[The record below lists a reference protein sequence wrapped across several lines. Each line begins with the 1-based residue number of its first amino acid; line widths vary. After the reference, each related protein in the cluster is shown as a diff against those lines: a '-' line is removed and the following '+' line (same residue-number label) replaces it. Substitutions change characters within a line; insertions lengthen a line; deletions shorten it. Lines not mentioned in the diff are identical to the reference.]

1 MKWLQTHMRQLIQ
14 RSRWFAFLAAGLI
27 VGTLAGVFLQYTPV
41 MAADATWNGRSL
53 VYQDNTY
60 INITDENQLKNMG
73 LDEKGYAYG
82 MLDKSGGKEKM
93 KVIYFPP
100 GTDIT
105 TATSAE
111 FIVYDFKKPR
121 TYTRESSTSISTEA
135 AGENPDVGSSDCGI
149 ASVGFYICPIS
160 TFLAKN
166 MDWLYGK
173 LNDSLETQPLNV
185 TDNKSGLYLAWN
197 IMLGFANAAF
207 IIAFLVIIYSQ
218 VTSAGISNYGI
229 KKMLPRLAIAA
240 VLVNISYYI
249 CAFAIDLSNISGHA
263 LQDVFMQIRTTV
275 LTTGHSSGG
284 SIEVFTWENLTALIL
299 SGGAAAVGIRAF
311 LVGEGGVLTS
321 AIILLLP
328 VLLGALLAVLMVVLV
343 LAARHAL
350 IVILTIISPLAFVC
364 YLLPGTEKWF
374 EKWRKMFMT
383 MLIFFPAFSL
393 LFGGSQLAAAA
404 ILQNASTII
413 EVILG
418 LAVQI
423 IALPLTPFLF
433 KLSGGILNRIAGI
446 VNNPN
451 KGLIDRTRNWSKD
464 KSTEVANKR
473 SLGNDNLKGRQF
485 IRRAGRHMSHRQRRA
500 KERQERLQQQA
511 DNVYGGSN
519 LHKREDL
526 HAKQAKRQAEV
537 LAAQDENRY
546 AEAVQGHAPS
556 DIRQSLPDRALQ
568 RVSTRWANR
577 QQQFMDEAEETTRN
591 LALEGIRKSNA
602 QRAQNK
608 KLAEDV
614 LNIPEYQ
621 EIAGGNVYVDEHGN
635 NLGMDA
641 ALATAVAASRGET
654 AKSIEEAHQVINHF
668 KFNAQEKQELA
679 KGGIVRRGNRVFD
692 RNSPYVREAATED
705 QMKNGTVD
713 EVVELISVMPPEFN
727 GSLAAGLASSNVKGK
742 APFLGGKL
750 IDDIVKGD
758 IPNEDALLKYVAE
771 WVEGGKFKSE
781 DVSITD
787 AQGVKLLQKALNS
800 RHGSIVTAEKRA
812 AFRKKIDEAL
822 TERELFVVKTYFTR
836 WLSIFLFF
844 CHICIIT

>member
-1 MKWLQTHMRQLIQ
+1 MKWLQTHMRQLMK

-27 VGTLAGVFLQYTPV
+27 VSTLAGVFLQSTPA

-100 GTDIT
+100 GTDMT

-311 LVGEGGVLTS
+311 LGVLSS

-546 AEAVQGHAPS
+546 AEAVQGYAPS

-602 QRAQNK
+602 QRAQNR

-614 LNIPEYQ
+614 LTNSEYQ
-621 EIAGGNVYVDEHGN
+621 RMAGGNVYVDEHGN

-668 KFNAQEKQELA
+668 KFSAQEKQELA
-679 KGGIVRRGNRVFD
+679 KGGVVYRGNRVFD

-705 QMKNGTVD
+705 QMRNGTVD
-713 EVVELISVMPPEFN
+713 EVAELISVMPPEFN

-822 TERELFVVKTYFTR
+822 TERELKRNVTEAARGQYQILKTM
-836 WLSIFLFF
+836 L
-844 CHICIIT
+844 

>member
-1 MKWLQTHMRQLIQ
+1 MRQLMK

-27 VGTLAGVFLQYTPV
+27 VSTLAGVFLQSTPV

-53 VYQDNTY
+53 VYQENTY

-111 FIVYDFKKPR
+111 FIVYNFKKPR
-121 TYTRESSTSISTEA
+121 TYTRESSTTISTEA

-263 LQDVFMQIRTTV
+263 LQDIFMQIRTTV

-311 LVGEGGVLTS
+311 LVGEGGVLSS

-374 EKWRKMFMT
+374 EKWRKMFLT

-537 LAAQDENRY
+537 LTAQDENRY
-546 AEAVQGHAPS
+546 AEAVQGYAPS

-608 KLAEDV
+608 KLADDV
-614 LNIPEYQ
+614 LANSEYQ
-621 EIAGGNVYVDEHGN
+621 RMAGGNVYVDEHGN

-668 KFNAQEKQELA
+668 KFSAQEKQELA
-679 KGGIVRRGNRVFD
+679 KGGVVYRGNRVFD

-705 QMKNGTVD
+705 QMRNGTVD
-713 EVVELISVMPPEFN
+713 EVAELISVMPPEFN

-750 IDDIVKGD
+750 VDDIIKGS

-822 TERELFVVKTYFTR
+822 TERELKRNVTEAAKEQYGILKTM
-836 WLSIFLFF
+836 L
-844 CHICIIT
+844 

>member
-1 MKWLQTHMRQLIQ
+1 MRQLIQ

-27 VGTLAGVFLQYTPV
+27 VGTLAGVFLQSTPV

-100 GTDIT
+100 GTDMT

-464 KSTEVANKR
+464 KSTEIANKR
-473 SLGNDNLKGRQF
+473 SLGNDSLKGRQL
-485 IRRAGRHMSHRQRRA
+485 IRRAGRRMSHRQRRA

-511 DNVYGGSN
+511 DNTYGRSN

-526 HAKQAKRQAEV
+526 HAKQAKKHAEV

-546 AEAVQGHAPS
+546 AEAVQGHVPS

-602 QRAQNK
+602 QRAQNR

-614 LNIPEYQ
+614 LTNSEYQ
-621 EIAGGNVYVDEHGN
+621 RMAGGNVYVDEHGN

-654 AKSIEEAHQVINHF
+654 SKSIEEAHQVINHF
-668 KFNAQEKQELA
+668 KFSAQEKQELA
-679 KGGIVRRGNRVFD
+679 KGGVVYRGNRVFD

-705 QMKNGTVD
+705 QMRNGTVD
-713 EVVELISVMPPEFN
+713 EVAELISVMPPEFN

-750 IDDIVKGD
+750 IDDIVKGS
-758 IPNEDALLKYVAE
+758 ITNEDALLKYVAE

-812 AFRKKIDEAL
+812 AFRKKINEAL
-822 TERELFVVKTYFTR
+822 TERDLKRNVTEAAKEQYQVLKTM
-836 WLSIFLFF
+836 L
-844 CHICIIT
+844 

>member
-27 VGTLAGVFLQYTPV
+27 VGTLAGVFLQSTPV

-100 GTDIT
+100 GTDMTI
-105 TATSAE
+105 ATSAE

-121 TYTRESSTSISTEA
+121 TYTRESSTTISTEA

-149 ASVGFYICPIS
+149 ASVGYFICPIS
-160 TFLAKN
+160 TFLASN

-473 SLGNDNLKGRQF
+473 SLGNDKLKGRQL

-546 AEAVQGHAPS
+546 AEAVQGHVPS

-602 QRAQNK
+602 QRAQNR

-614 LNIPEYQ
+614 LTNSEYQ
-621 EIAGGNVYVDEHGN
+621 RMAGGNVYVDEHGN

-668 KFNAQEKQELA
+668 KFSAQEKQELA
-679 KGGIVRRGNRVFD
+679 KGGVVYRGNRVFD

-705 QMKNGTVD
+705 QMRNGTVD
-713 EVVELISVMPPEFN
+713 EVAELISVMPPEFN

-750 IDDIVKGD
+750 IDDIVKGS
-758 IPNEDALLKYVAE
+758 ITNEDALLKYVAE

-800 RHGSIVTAEKRA
+800 RHGSIVTAGKRA

-822 TERELFVVKTYFTR
+822 TERELKRNVTEAAKEQYGILKTM
-836 WLSIFLFF
+836 L
-844 CHICIIT
+844 

>member
-27 VGTLAGVFLQYTPV
+27 VGTLAGVFLQSTPV

-100 GTDIT
+100 GTDMT

-111 FIVYDFKKPR
+111 FIIYDFKKPR

-149 ASVGFYICPIS
+149 ASVGYFICPIS

-299 SGGAAAVGIRAF
+299 SGGAAAVGVRAF

-393 LFGGSQLAAAA
+393 LFGGS
-404 ILQNASTII
+404 
-413 EVILG
+413 
-418 LAVQI
+418 
-423 IALPLTPFLF
+423 
-433 KLSGGILNRIAGI
+433 
-446 VNNPN
+446 
-451 KGLIDRTRNWSKD
+451 
-464 KSTEVANKR
+464 
-473 SLGNDNLKGRQF
+473 
-485 IRRAGRHMSHRQRRA
+485 
-500 KERQERLQQQA
+500 
-511 DNVYGGSN
+511 
-519 LHKREDL
+519 
-526 HAKQAKRQAEV
+526 
-537 LAAQDENRY
+537 
-546 AEAVQGHAPS
+546 
-556 DIRQSLPDRALQ
+556 
-568 RVSTRWANR
+568 
-577 QQQFMDEAEETTRN
+577 
-591 LALEGIRKSNA
+591 
-602 QRAQNK
+602 
-608 KLAEDV
+608 
-614 LNIPEYQ
+614 
-621 EIAGGNVYVDEHGN
+621 
-635 NLGMDA
+635 
-641 ALATAVAASRGET
+641 
-654 AKSIEEAHQVINHF
+654 
-668 KFNAQEKQELA
+668 
-679 KGGIVRRGNRVFD
+679 
-692 RNSPYVREAATED
+692 
-705 QMKNGTVD
+705 
-713 EVVELISVMPPEFN
+713 
-727 GSLAAGLASSNVKGK
+727 
-742 APFLGGKL
+742 
-750 IDDIVKGD
+750 
-758 IPNEDALLKYVAE
+758 
-771 WVEGGKFKSE
+771 
-781 DVSITD
+781 
-787 AQGVKLLQKALNS
+787 
-800 RHGSIVTAEKRA
+800 
-812 AFRKKIDEAL
+812 
-822 TERELFVVKTYFTR
+822 
-836 WLSIFLFF
+836 
-844 CHICIIT
+844 

>member
-1 MKWLQTHMRQLIQ
+1 MKWLQTYMRQLMK
-14 RSRWFAFLAAGLI
+14 RSRWFAFLTAGLI
-27 VGTLAGVFLQYTPV
+27 VGVFAGTFLQSTPV

-100 GTDIT
+100 GTDMT

-121 TYTRESSTSISTEA
+121 TYTRESSTTISTEA

-311 LVGEGGVLTS
+311 LVGEGGVLSS

-546 AEAVQGHAPS
+546 AEAVQGYAPS

-602 QRAQNK
+602 QRAQNR

-614 LNIPEYQ
+614 LTNSEYQ
-621 EIAGGNVYVDEHGN
+621 RMAGGNVYVDEHGN

-668 KFNAQEKQELA
+668 KFSAQEKQELA
-679 KGGIVRRGNRVFD
+679 KGGVVYRGNRVFD

-705 QMKNGTVD
+705 QMRNGTVD
-713 EVVELISVMPPEFN
+713 EVAELISVMPPEFN

-822 TERELFVVKTYFTR
+822 TERELKRNVTEAARGQYQILKTM
-836 WLSIFLFF
+836 L
-844 CHICIIT
+844 

>member
-1 MKWLQTHMRQLIQ
+1 MKWLQTHMRQLIH

-27 VGTLAGVFLQYTPV
+27 VGVFVGTFLQSTPV

-100 GTDIT
+100 GTDMT

-374 EKWRKMFMT
+374 EKWRKMFLT

-473 SLGNDNLKGRQF
+473 SLGNDSLKGRQF

-546 AEAVQGHAPS
+546 AEAVQGYAPS

-577 QQQFMDEAEETTRN
+577 QQQFMDEAEEATRN

-608 KLAEDV
+608 KLADDV
-614 LNIPEYQ
+614 LNSSEYQ
-621 EIAGGNVYVDEHGN
+621 RMAAGNVYVDEHGN

-679 KGGIVRRGNRVFD
+679 KGGIVRRDNRVFD

-822 TERELFVVKTYFTR
+822 TERELKRNVTEAAKEQYQVLKTM
-836 WLSIFLFF
+836 L
-844 CHICIIT
+844 

>member
-1 MKWLQTHMRQLIQ
+1 MRQLIQ

-27 VGTLAGVFLQYTPV
+27 VGTLAGVFLQSTPV

-82 MLDKSGGKEKM
+82 MLNKSGGKEKM

-100 GTDIT
+100 GTDMT

-121 TYTRESSTSISTEA
+121 TYTRESSTTISTEA

-451 KGLIDRTRNWSKD
+451 KGLIDRTRNWAKD
-464 KSTEVANKR
+464 KSTEIANKR
-473 SLGNDNLKGRQF
+473 SLGNDNLKGRQL
-485 IRRAGRHMSHRQRRA
+485 IRRAGRRMSHRQRRA

-511 DNVYGGSN
+511 DNVYGQSN

-546 AEAVQGHAPS
+546 AEAVQGYAPS

-577 QQQFMDEAEETTRN
+577 QQQFMDEAEEATRN

-614 LNIPEYQ
+614 LNSSEYQ
-621 EIAGGNVYVDEHGN
+621 RMAAGNVYVDEHGN

-654 AKSIEEAHQVINHF
+654 AKSIEEAHQVINHY

-679 KGGIVRRGNRVFD
+679 KGGTVYRGNRAFN
-692 RNSPYVREAATED
+692 RNTPYVLEAALED

-713 EVVELISVMPPEFN
+713 EVVDLISHMPPEFN
-727 GSLAAGLASSNVKGK
+727 GSVAAGLASSSVKGK

-750 IDDIVKGD
+750 IDDIVKGS
-758 IPNEDALLKYVAE
+758 IPDEDALLKYVAE

-787 AQGVKLLQKALNS
+787 AQGVKLLQKAFNS

-812 AFRKKIDEAL
+812 AFKKKINEAL
-822 TERELFVVKTYFTR
+822 TERELKRNVTEAAKEQYGILKTM
-836 WLSIFLFF
+836 L
-844 CHICIIT
+844 

>member
-27 VGTLAGVFLQYTPV
+27 VGVFAGTFLQSTPV

-121 TYTRESSTSISTEA
+121 TYTRESSTTISTEA

-464 KSTEVANKR
+464 KSTEIANKR
-473 SLGNDNLKGRQF
+473 SLGNDNLKGRQL
-485 IRRAGRHMSHRQRRA
+485 IRRAGRRMSHRQRRA

-511 DNVYGGSN
+511 DNVYGKSN

-526 HAKQAKRQAEV
+526 RAKQAKRQAEV

-546 AEAVQGHAPS
+546 AEAVQGYAPS

-577 QQQFMDEAEETTRN
+577 QQQFMDEAEEATRN

-608 KLAEDV
+608 KLADDV
-614 LNIPEYQ
+614 LNSSEYQ
-621 EIAGGNVYVDEHGN
+621 RMAAGNVYVDEHGN

-668 KFNAQEKQELA
+668 KFSAQEKQELA
-679 KGGIVRRGNRVFD
+679 KGGIVYRGNRVFD

-713 EVVELISVMPPEFN
+713 EVVDLISHMPPEFN
-727 GSLAAGLASSNVKGK
+727 GSLAAGLASSSVKGK

-822 TERELFVVKTYFTR
+822 TERELKRNVTEAAKEQYQILKTM
-836 WLSIFLFF
+836 L
-844 CHICIIT
+844 

>member
-27 VGTLAGVFLQYTPV
+27 VGTLAGVFLQSTPV

-149 ASVGFYICPIS
+149 ASVGYFICPIS

-464 KSTEVANKR
+464 KSTEIANKR
-473 SLGNDNLKGRQF
+473 SLGNDNLKGRQL
-485 IRRAGRHMSHRQRRA
+485 IRRAGRRMSHRQRRA

-511 DNVYGGSN
+511 DNIYGQSN

-556 DIRQSLPDRALQ
+556 DIKQSLPDRALQ

-577 QQQFMDEAEETTRN
+577 QQRFMDEAEETTRN

-608 KLAEDV
+608 KLADDV
-614 LNIPEYQ
+614 LNSSEYQ
-621 EIAGGNVYVDEHGN
+621 RMAAGNVYVDEHGN

-654 AKSIEEAHQVINHF
+654 AKSIEEAHQVINHY

-679 KGGIVRRGNRVFD
+679 KGGTVYRGNRVFN
-692 RNSPYVREAATED
+692 RNTPYVLEAALED

-713 EVVELISVMPPEFN
+713 EVVDLISHMPPEFN
-727 GSLAAGLASSNVKGK
+727 GSVAAGLASSSVKGK

-750 IDDIVKGD
+750 IDDIVKGS
-758 IPNEDALLKYVAE
+758 IPDEDALLKYVAE

-787 AQGVKLLQKALNS
+787 AQGVKLLQKAFNS
-800 RHGSIVTAEKRA
+800 RHGNIVTAEKRA
-812 AFRKKIDEAL
+812 AFRKKINEAL
-822 TERELFVVKTYFTR
+822 TERELKRNVTEAAKEQYGILKTM
-836 WLSIFLFF
+836 L
-844 CHICIIT
+844 

>member
-27 VGTLAGVFLQYTPV
+27 VGTLAGVFLQSTPV

-275 LTTGHSSGG
+275 LTTGHSSSG

-374 EKWRKMFMT
+374 EKWRKMFLT

-464 KSTEVANKR
+464 KSTEIANKR
-473 SLGNDNLKGRQF
+473 SLGNDNLKGRQL
-485 IRRAGRHMSHRQRRA
+485 IRRAGRRMSHRQRRA

-511 DNVYGGSN
+511 DNVYGQSN

-546 AEAVQGHAPS
+546 TEAVQGYAPS
-556 DIRQSLPDRALQ
+556 DIKQSLPDRALQ

-577 QQQFMDEAEETTRN
+577 QQQFMDEAEETTRT

-608 KLAEDV
+608 KLADNV
-614 LNIPEYQ
+614 LNNDEYQ
-621 EIAGGNVYVDEHGN
+621 RIAGGNVYVDEHGN

-654 AKSIEEAHQVINHF
+654 AKSIEEAHQVINHY

-713 EVVELISVMPPEFN
+713 EVVDLISHMPPEFN
-727 GSLAAGLASSNVKGK
+727 GSVAAGLASSSVKGK

-750 IDDIVKGD
+750 IDDIVKGS
-758 IPNEDALLKYVAE
+758 IPDEDALLKYVAE

-787 AQGVKLLQKALNS
+787 AQGVKLLQKAFNS
-800 RHGSIVTAEKRA
+800 RHGSIVTAEKRD

-822 TERELFVVKTYFTR
+822 TERELKRNVTEAAKEQYQVLKTM
-836 WLSIFLFF
+836 L
-844 CHICIIT
+844 

>member
-27 VGTLAGVFLQYTPV
+27 VGTLAGIFLQSTPV

-60 INITDENQLKNMG
+60 INITDENQLKSMG

-149 ASVGFYICPIS
+149 ASVGYFICPIS

-464 KSTEVANKR
+464 KSTEIANKR
-473 SLGNDNLKGRQF
+473 SLGNDNLKGRQL
-485 IRRAGRHMSHRQRRA
+485 IRRAGRRMSHRQRRA

-511 DNVYGGSN
+511 DNVYGQSN

-546 AEAVQGHAPS
+546 AEAVQGYAPS

-577 QQQFMDEAEETTRN
+577 QQQFMDEAEEATRN

-608 KLAEDV
+608 KLAEDI
-614 LNIPEYQ
+614 LDNDTYQ
-621 EIAGGNVYVDEHGN
+621 RMAGGNVYVDEHGN

-668 KFNAQEKQELA
+668 KFSAQEKQELA

-727 GSLAAGLASSNVKGK
+727 GSLAAGLASSGVKGK

-750 IDDIVKGD
+750 VDDIIKGS

-812 AFRKKIDEAL
+812 AFREKIDEAL
-822 TERELFVVKTYFTR
+822 TERDLKRNVTEAAKEQYGILKTM
-836 WLSIFLFF
+836 L
-844 CHICIIT
+844 

>member
-14 RSRWFAFLAAGLI
+14 RSRWFAFLTAGLI
-27 VGTLAGVFLQYTPV
+27 VGTLAGVFLQSTPV

-464 KSTEVANKR
+464 KSTEIANKR
-473 SLGNDNLKGRQF
+473 SLGNDNLKGRQL
-485 IRRAGRHMSHRQRRA
+485 IRRAGRRMSHRQRRA

-511 DNVYGGSN
+511 DNIYGQSN

-546 AEAVQGHAPS
+546 SEAVQGYAPS
-556 DIRQSLPDRALQ
+556 DIKQSLPDRALQ

-577 QQQFMDEAEETTRN
+577 QQQFMDEAEETTRT

-608 KLAEDV
+608 KLADNV
-614 LNIPEYQ
+614 LNNDEYQ
-621 EIAGGNVYVDEHGN
+621 RIAGGNVYVDEHGN

-654 AKSIEEAHQVINHF
+654 AKSIEEAHQVINHY

-679 KGGIVRRGNRVFD
+679 KGGTVYRGNRVFN
-692 RNSPYVREAATED
+692 RNTPYVLEAALED

-713 EVVELISVMPPEFN
+713 EVVDLISHMPPEFN
-727 GSLAAGLASSNVKGK
+727 GSVAAGLASSSVKGK

-750 IDDIVKGD
+750 IDDIVKGS
-758 IPNEDALLKYVAE
+758 IPDEDALLKYVAE

-787 AQGVKLLQKALNS
+787 AQGVKLLQKAFNS

-812 AFRKKIDEAL
+812 AFRKKINEAL
-822 TERELFVVKTYFTR
+822 TERELKRNVTEAAKEQYGILKTM
-836 WLSIFLFF
+836 L
-844 CHICIIT
+844 

>member
-1 MKWLQTHMRQLIQ
+1 MRRLMK
-14 RSRWFAFLAAGLI
+14 RSRWFAFLTAGLI
-27 VGTLAGVFLQYTPV
+27 VSVFASTFLQSTPV

-100 GTDIT
+100 GTDMT

-149 ASVGFYICPIS
+149 ESLGWAICPVS
-160 TFLAKN
+160 TFLAGN

-311 LVGEGGVLTS
+311 LVGEGGVLSS

-485 IRRAGRHMSHRQRRA
+485 IRRAGRHMSHRQRRT

-511 DNVYGGSN
+511 DNTYGRSN

-526 HAKQAKRQAEV
+526 HAKQAKKHAEV

-546 AEAVQGHAPS
+546 AEAVQGHVPS

-602 QRAQNK
+602 QRAQNR

-614 LNIPEYQ
+614 LTNSEYQ
-621 EIAGGNVYVDEHGN
+621 RMAAGNVYVDEHGN

-654 AKSIEEAHQVINHF
+654 SKSIEEAHQVINHF
-668 KFNAQEKQELA
+668 KFSAQEKQELA

-705 QMKNGTVD
+705 QMRNGTVD
-713 EVVELISVMPPEFN
+713 EVAELISVMPPEFN

-750 IDDIVKGD
+750 IDDIVKGS
-758 IPNEDALLKYVAE
+758 ITNEDALLKYVAE

-812 AFRKKIDEAL
+812 AFRKKINEAL
-822 TERELFVVKTYFTR
+822 TERELKRNVTEAAKEQYQVLKTM
-836 WLSIFLFF
+836 L
-844 CHICIIT
+844 

>member
-1 MKWLQTHMRQLIQ
+1 MRQLMK
-14 RSRWFAFLAAGLI
+14 RSRWFAFLTAGLI
-27 VGTLAGVFLQYTPV
+27 VGTLAGVFLQSTPV

-60 INITDENQLKNMG
+60 INITDENQLKSMG

-121 TYTRESSTSISTEA
+121 TYTRESSTTISTEA

-464 KSTEVANKR
+464 KSTEIANKR

-485 IRRAGRHMSHRQRRA
+485 IRRAGRHMSHRQRRT

-511 DNVYGGSN
+511 DNIYGRSN

-546 AEAVQGHAPS
+546 AEAVQGYAPS
-556 DIRQSLPDRALQ
+556 DIKQSLPDRALQ

-577 QQQFMDEAEETTRN
+577 QQQFMDEAEEITRT

-608 KLAEDV
+608 KLADNV
-614 LNIPEYQ
+614 LNNDEYQ
-621 EIAGGNVYVDEHGN
+621 RIAGGNVYVDEHGN

-654 AKSIEEAHQVINHF
+654 AKSIEEAHQVINHY

-679 KGGIVRRGNRVFD
+679 KGGTVYRGNRVFN
-692 RNSPYVREAATED
+692 RNTPYVLEAALED

-713 EVVELISVMPPEFN
+713 EVAELISVMPPEFN

-822 TERELFVVKTYFTR
+822 TERELKRNVTEAARGQYQILKTM
-836 WLSIFLFF
+836 L
-844 CHICIIT
+844 

>member
-1 MKWLQTHMRQLIQ
+1 MRQLIQ

-27 VGTLAGVFLQYTPV
+27 VGTLAGVFLQSTPV

-311 LVGEGGVLTS
+311 LVGEGGVLSS

-464 KSTEVANKR
+464 KSTEIANKR
-473 SLGNDNLKGRQF
+473 SLGNDNLKGRQL
-485 IRRAGRHMSHRQRRA
+485 IRRAGRRMSHRQRRA

-546 AEAVQGHAPS
+546 AEAVQGYAPS

-577 QQQFMDEAEETTRN
+577 QQQFMDEAEEATRN

-608 KLAEDV
+608 KLADDV
-614 LNIPEYQ
+614 LTNSEYQ
-621 EIAGGNVYVDEHGN
+621 RMAGGNVYVDEHGN

-679 KGGIVRRGNRVFD
+679 KGGVVYRGNRVFD

-713 EVVELISVMPPEFN
+713 EVAELISVMPPEFN

-750 IDDIVKGD
+750 IDDIVKGS
-758 IPNEDALLKYVAE
+758 ITNEDALLKYVAE

-812 AFRKKIDEAL
+812 AFRKKINEAL
-822 TERELFVVKTYFTR
+822 TERELKRNVTEAAKEQYGILKTM
-836 WLSIFLFF
+836 L
-844 CHICIIT
+844 

>member
-27 VGTLAGVFLQYTPV
+27 VGTLAGVFLQSTPV

-464 KSTEVANKR
+464 KSTEIANKR
-473 SLGNDNLKGRQF
+473 SLGNDNLKGRQL
-485 IRRAGRHMSHRQRRA
+485 IRRAGRRMSHRQRRA

-511 DNVYGGSN
+511 DNIYGRSN

-546 AEAVQGHAPS
+546 AEAVQGYAPS
-556 DIRQSLPDRALQ
+556 DIKQSLPDRALQ

-577 QQQFMDEAEETTRN
+577 QQQFMDEAEETTRT

-608 KLAEDV
+608 KLADNV
-614 LNIPEYQ
+614 LNNDEYQ
-621 EIAGGNVYVDEHGN
+621 RIAGGNVYVDEHGN

-654 AKSIEEAHQVINHF
+654 AKSIEEAHQVINHY

-679 KGGIVRRGNRVFD
+679 KGGTVYRGNRVFN
-692 RNSPYVREAATED
+692 RNTPYVLEAALED

-713 EVVELISVMPPEFN
+713 EVVDLISHMPPEFN
-727 GSLAAGLASSNVKGK
+727 GSVAAGLASSSVKGK

-750 IDDIVKGD
+750 IDDIVKGS
-758 IPNEDALLKYVAE
+758 IPDEDALLKYVAE

-787 AQGVKLLQKALNS
+787 AQGVKLLQKAFNS

-812 AFRKKIDEAL
+812 AFRKKINEAL
-822 TERELFVVKTYFTR
+822 TERELKRNVTEAAKEQYGILKTM
-836 WLSIFLFF
+836 L
-844 CHICIIT
+844 

>member
-14 RSRWFAFLAAGLI
+14 RSRWFTFLTAGLI
-27 VGTLAGVFLQYTPV
+27 VGVFAGTFLQSTPV

-60 INITDENQLKNMG
+60 INITDENQLKSMG
-73 LDEKGYAYG
+73 LDEKGFAYG

-93 KVIYFPP
+93 KVIYFPS
-100 GTDIT
+100 GTDMT

-149 ASVGFYICPIS
+149 ESLGWAICPVS

-311 LVGEGGVLTS
+311 LVGEGGVLSS

-485 IRRAGRHMSHRQRRA
+485 IRRAGRHMSHRQRRT

-511 DNVYGGSN
+511 DNVYGKSN

-526 HAKQAKRQAEV
+526 HAKQAKKQSEV

-546 AEAVQGHAPS
+546 AEAVQGHVPS
-556 DIRQSLPDRALQ
+556 DITQSLPDRALQ

-602 QRAQNK
+602 QRAQNR

-614 LNIPEYQ
+614 LTNSEYQ
-621 EIAGGNVYVDEHGN
+621 RMAGGNVYVDEHGN

-654 AKSIEEAHQVINHF
+654 SKSIEEAHQVINHF
-668 KFNAQEKQELA
+668 KFSAQEKQELA
-679 KGGIVRRGNRVFD
+679 KGGVVYRGNRVFD

-705 QMKNGTVD
+705 QMRNGTVD
-713 EVVELISVMPPEFN
+713 EVAELISVMPPEFN

-750 IDDIVKGD
+750 IDDIVKGS
-758 IPNEDALLKYVAE
+758 ITNEDALLKYVAE

-812 AFRKKIDEAL
+812 AFRKKINEAL
-822 TERELFVVKTYFTR
+822 TERELKRNVTEAAKEQYQVLKTM
-836 WLSIFLFF
+836 L
-844 CHICIIT
+844 

>member
-27 VGTLAGVFLQYTPV
+27 VGVFVGMFLQSTPV

-121 TYTRESSTSISTEA
+121 TYTRESSTTISTEA

-374 EKWRKMFMT
+374 EKWRKMFLT

-464 KSTEVANKR
+464 KSTEIANKR
-473 SLGNDNLKGRQF
+473 SLGNDNLKGRQL
-485 IRRAGRHMSHRQRRA
+485 IRRAGRRMSHRQRRA

-511 DNVYGGSN
+511 DNIYGQSN

-546 AEAVQGHAPS
+546 SEAVQGYAPS
-556 DIRQSLPDRALQ
+556 DIKQSLPDRALQ

-577 QQQFMDEAEETTRN
+577 QQQFMDEAEETTRT

-608 KLAEDV
+608 KLADNV
-614 LNIPEYQ
+614 LNNDEYQ
-621 EIAGGNVYVDEHGN
+621 RIAGGNVYVDEHGN

-654 AKSIEEAHQVINHF
+654 AKSIEEAHQVINHY

-679 KGGIVRRGNRVFD
+679 KGGTVYRGNRVFN
-692 RNSPYVREAATED
+692 RNTPYVLEAALED

-713 EVVELISVMPPEFN
+713 EVVDLISHMPPEFN
-727 GSLAAGLASSNVKGK
+727 GSVAAGLASSSVKGK

-750 IDDIVKGD
+750 IDDIVKGS
-758 IPNEDALLKYVAE
+758 IPDEDALLKYVAE

-787 AQGVKLLQKALNS
+787 AQGVKLLQKAFNS

-812 AFRKKIDEAL
+812 AFRKKINEAL
-822 TERELFVVKTYFTR
+822 TERELKRNVTEAAKEQYGILKTM
-836 WLSIFLFF
+836 L
-844 CHICIIT
+844 

>member
-1 MKWLQTHMRQLIQ
+1 MRRLMK
-14 RSRWFAFLAAGLI
+14 RSRWFAFLTAGLI
-27 VGTLAGVFLQYTPV
+27 VSVFASTFLQSTPV

-100 GTDIT
+100 GTDMT

-149 ASVGFYICPIS
+149 ESLGWAICPVS
-160 TFLAKN
+160 TFLAGN

-311 LVGEGGVLTS
+311 LVGEGGVLSS

-485 IRRAGRHMSHRQRRA
+485 IRRAGRHMSHRQRRT

-511 DNVYGGSN
+511 DNTYGRSN

-526 HAKQAKRQAEV
+526 HAKQAKKHAEV

-546 AEAVQGHAPS
+546 AEAVQGHVPS

-602 QRAQNK
+602 QRAQNR

-614 LNIPEYQ
+614 LTNSEYQ
-621 EIAGGNVYVDEHGN
+621 RMAGGNVYVDEHGN

-654 AKSIEEAHQVINHF
+654 SKSIEEAHQVINHF
-668 KFNAQEKQELA
+668 KFSAQEKQELA
-679 KGGIVRRGNRVFD
+679 KGGVVYRGNRVFD

-705 QMKNGTVD
+705 QMRNGTVD
-713 EVVELISVMPPEFN
+713 EVAELISVMPPEFN

-750 IDDIVKGD
+750 IDDIVKGS
-758 IPNEDALLKYVAE
+758 ITNEDALLKYVAE

-812 AFRKKIDEAL
+812 AFRKKINEAL
-822 TERELFVVKTYFTR
+822 TERELKRNVTEAAKEQYQVLKTM
-836 WLSIFLFF
+836 L
-844 CHICIIT
+844 

>member
-1 MKWLQTHMRQLIQ
+1 MRQLIQ

-27 VGTLAGVFLQYTPV
+27 VGTLAGVFLQSTPV

-121 TYTRESSTSISTEA
+121 TYTRESSTTISTEA

-393 LFGGSQLAAAA
+393 LFGGSQLASAA

-464 KSTEVANKR
+464 KSTEIANKR
-473 SLGNDNLKGRQF
+473 SLGNDNLKGRQL

-500 KERQERLQQQA
+500 KERRERLQQQA
-511 DNVYGGSN
+511 DNAYGQSN

-526 HAKQAKRQAEV
+526 HTKQAKRQAEV

-546 AEAVQGHAPS
+546 AEAVQGHVPS
-556 DIRQSLPDRALQ
+556 DITRSAPDRALRRLSAQ
-568 RVSTRWANR
+568 WSTRQDLR
-577 QQQFMDEAEETTRN
+577 QHLQYQQFMDEAEEATRN

-608 KLAEDV
+608 KLAEDI
-614 LNIPEYQ
+614 LDNDTYQ
-621 EIAGGNVYVDEHGN
+621 RMAGGNVYVDEHGN

-668 KFNAQEKQELA
+668 KFSAQEKQELA
-679 KGGIVRRGNRVFD
+679 KGGVVYRGNRVFD

-727 GSLAAGLASSNVKGK
+727 GSLAAGLASSGVKGK

-750 IDDIVKGD
+750 VDDIIKGS
-758 IPNEDALLKYVAE
+758 ITNEDDLLKYVAE

-822 TERELFVVKTYFTR
+822 TERELKRNVTEAAKEQYRILKTM
-836 WLSIFLFF
+836 L
-844 CHICIIT
+844 

>member
-1 MKWLQTHMRQLIQ
+1 
-14 RSRWFAFLAAGLI
+14 
-27 VGTLAGVFLQYTPV
+27 
-41 MAADATWNGRSL
+41 
-53 VYQDNTY
+53 
-60 INITDENQLKNMG
+60 
-73 LDEKGYAYG
+73 
-82 MLDKSGGKEKM
+82 
-93 KVIYFPP
+93 
-100 GTDIT
+100 
-105 TATSAE
+105 
-111 FIVYDFKKPR
+111 
-121 TYTRESSTSISTEA
+121 
-135 AGENPDVGSSDCGI
+135 
-149 ASVGFYICPIS
+149 
-160 TFLAKN
+160 
-166 MDWLYGK
+166 
-173 LNDSLETQPLNV
+173 
-185 TDNKSGLYLAWN
+185 
-197 IMLGFANAAF
+197 MLGFANAAF

-311 LVGEGGVLTS
+311 LVGEGGVLSS

-404 ILQNASTII
+404 ILQNTSTII

-473 SLGNDNLKGRQF
+473 SLGNDSLKGRQF
-485 IRRAGRHMSHRQRRA
+485 IRRAGRHMSHRQRRT

-546 AEAVQGHAPS
+546 AEAVQGHVPS
-556 DIRQSLPDRALQ
+556 DIKQSLPDRALQ

-577 QQQFMDEAEETTRN
+577 QQQFMDEAEEATRN

-608 KLAEDV
+608 KLAEDI
-614 LNIPEYQ
+614 LNNDTYQ
-621 EIAGGNVYVDEHGN
+621 RMAAGNVYVDEHGN

-668 KFNAQEKQELA
+668 KFSAQEKQELA
-679 KGGIVRRGNRVFD
+679 KGGVVYRGNRVFD

-713 EVVELISVMPPEFN
+713 EVVDLISHMPPEFN

-750 IDDIVKGD
+750 VDDIIKGS
-758 IPNEDALLKYVAE
+758 ITNEDDLLKYVAE

-800 RHGSIVTAEKRA
+800 RHGSIVTAGKRA

-822 TERELFVVKTYFTR
+822 TERELKRNVTEAAKEQYGILKTM
-836 WLSIFLFF
+836 L
-844 CHICIIT
+844 

>member
-1 MKWLQTHMRQLIQ
+1 MRQLIQ

-27 VGTLAGVFLQYTPV
+27 VGTLAGVFLQSTPV

-82 MLDKSGGKEKM
+82 MLDKSGSKEKM

-121 TYTRESSTSISTEA
+121 TYTRESSTTISTEA

-149 ASVGFYICPIS
+149 ASVGYFICPIS

-451 KGLIDRTRNWSKD
+451 KGLIDRTRNWAKD
-464 KSTEVANKR
+464 KSTEIANKR
-473 SLGNDNLKGRQF
+473 SLGNDNLKGRQL
-485 IRRAGRHMSHRQRRA
+485 IRRAGRRMSHRQRRA

-511 DNVYGGSN
+511 DNVYGQSN

-546 AEAVQGHAPS
+546 AEAVQGYAPS
-556 DIRQSLPDRALQ
+556 DIKQSLPDRALQ

-577 QQQFMDEAEETTRN
+577 QQQFMDEAEEATRN

-614 LNIPEYQ
+614 LNSSEYQ
-621 EIAGGNVYVDEHGN
+621 RMAAGNVYVDEHGN

-654 AKSIEEAHQVINHF
+654 AKSIEEAHQVINHY

-679 KGGIVRRGNRVFD
+679 KGGTVYRGNRAFN
-692 RNSPYVREAATED
+692 RNTPYVLEAALED

-713 EVVELISVMPPEFN
+713 EVVDLISHMPPEFN
-727 GSLAAGLASSNVKGK
+727 GSVAAGLASSSVKGK

-750 IDDIVKGD
+750 IDDIVKGS
-758 IPNEDALLKYVAE
+758 IPDEDALLKYVAE
-771 WVEGGKFKSE
+771 WVEGGKFKAE

-787 AQGVKLLQKALNS
+787 AQGVKLLQKAFNS

-812 AFRKKIDEAL
+812 AFRKKINEAL
-822 TERELFVVKTYFTR
+822 TERELKRNVTEAAKEQYGILKTM
-836 WLSIFLFF
+836 L
-844 CHICIIT
+844 

>member
-27 VGTLAGVFLQYTPV
+27 VGTLAGVFLQSTPV
-41 MAADATWNGRSL
+41 MAVDATWNGRSL

-121 TYTRESSTSISTEA
+121 TYTRESSTTISTEA

-464 KSTEVANKR
+464 KSTEIANKR
-473 SLGNDNLKGRQF
+473 SLGNDKLKGRQF
-485 IRRAGRHMSHRQRRA
+485 IRRAGRHMSHRQRRT

-511 DNVYGGSN
+511 DNVYGQSN

-546 AEAVQGHAPS
+546 AEAVQGYAPS

-577 QQQFMDEAEETTRN
+577 QQQFMDEAEEATRN

-608 KLAEDV
+608 KLADDV
-614 LNIPEYQ
+614 LTNSEYQ
-621 EIAGGNVYVDEHGN
+621 RMAGGNVYVDEHGN

-679 KGGIVRRGNRVFD
+679 KGGVVRRGNRVFD

-713 EVVELISVMPPEFN
+713 EVVDLISHMPPEFN

-750 IDDIVKGD
+750 VDDIIKGS
-758 IPNEDALLKYVAE
+758 ITNEDALLKYVAE

-822 TERELFVVKTYFTR
+822 TERELKRNVTEAAKEQYGILKTM
-836 WLSIFLFF
+836 L
-844 CHICIIT
+844 

>member
-14 RSRWFAFLAAGLI
+14 RSRWFTFLTAGLI
-27 VGTLAGVFLQYTPV
+27 VGVFAGTFLQSTPV

-60 INITDENQLKNMG
+60 INITDENQLKSMG
-73 LDEKGYAYG
+73 LDEKGFAYG

-93 KVIYFPP
+93 KVIYFPS
-100 GTDIT
+100 GTDMT

-149 ASVGFYICPIS
+149 ESLGWAICPVS

-311 LVGEGGVLTS
+311 LVGEGGVLSS

-473 SLGNDNLKGRQF
+473 SLGNDSLKGRQF
-485 IRRAGRHMSHRQRRA
+485 IRRAGRHMSHRQRRT

-546 AEAVQGHAPS
+546 AEAVQGYAPS

-577 QQQFMDEAEETTRN
+577 QQQFMDEAEEATRN

-608 KLAEDV
+608 KLAEDI
-614 LNIPEYQ
+614 LDNDTYQ
-621 EIAGGNVYVDEHGN
+621 RMAGGNVYVDEHGN

-668 KFNAQEKQELA
+668 KFSAQEKQELA

-705 QMKNGTVD
+705 QMRNGTVD
-713 EVVELISVMPPEFN
+713 EVAELISVMPPEFN

-750 IDDIVKGD
+750 IDDIVKGS
-758 IPNEDALLKYVAE
+758 ITNEDALLKYVAE

-822 TERELFVVKTYFTR
+822 TERELKRNVTEAAKEQYGILKTM
-836 WLSIFLFF
+836 L
-844 CHICIIT
+844 

>member
-27 VGTLAGVFLQYTPV
+27 VGTLAGVFLQSTPV

-100 GTDIT
+100 STDIT

-121 TYTRESSTSISTEA
+121 TYTRESSTTISTEA

-311 LVGEGGVLTS
+311 LVGEGGVLSS

-374 EKWRKMFMT
+374 EKWRKMFLT

-464 KSTEVANKR
+464 KSTEIANKR
-473 SLGNDNLKGRQF
+473 SLGNDNLKGRQL
-485 IRRAGRHMSHRQRRA
+485 IRRAGRRMSHRQRRT

-511 DNVYGGSN
+511 DNIYGRSN

-546 AEAVQGHAPS
+546 AEAVQGYAPS
-556 DIRQSLPDRALQ
+556 DIKQSLPDRALQ

-577 QQQFMDEAEETTRN
+577 QQQFMDEAEEITRT

-608 KLAEDV
+608 KLADNV
-614 LNIPEYQ
+614 LNNDEYQ
-621 EIAGGNVYVDEHGN
+621 RIAGGNVYVDEHGN

-654 AKSIEEAHQVINHF
+654 AKSIEEAHQVINHY

-679 KGGIVRRGNRVFD
+679 KGGTVYRGNRVFN
-692 RNSPYVREAATED
+692 RNTPYVLEAALED

-713 EVVELISVMPPEFN
+713 EVVDLISHMPPEFN
-727 GSLAAGLASSNVKGK
+727 GSVAAGLASSSVKGK

-750 IDDIVKGD
+750 IDDIVKGS
-758 IPNEDALLKYVAE
+758 IPDEDALLKYVAE
-771 WVEGGKFKSE
+771 WVEGGKFKAE

-787 AQGVKLLQKALNS
+787 AQGVKLLQKAFNS
-800 RHGSIVTAEKRA
+800 RHGSIVTAGKRA

-822 TERELFVVKTYFTR
+822 TERELKRNVTEAAKEQYGILKTM
-836 WLSIFLFF
+836 L
-844 CHICIIT
+844 

>member
-1 MKWLQTHMRQLIQ
+1 MKWLQTHMRQLMK

-27 VGTLAGVFLQYTPV
+27 VSTLAGVFLQSTPA

-100 GTDIT
+100 GTDMT

-311 LVGEGGVLTS
+311 LVGEGGVLSS

-546 AEAVQGHAPS
+546 AEAVQGYAPS

-602 QRAQNK
+602 QRAQNR

-614 LNIPEYQ
+614 LTNSEYQ
-621 EIAGGNVYVDEHGN
+621 RMAGGNVYVDEHGN

-668 KFNAQEKQELA
+668 KFSAQEKQELA
-679 KGGIVRRGNRVFD
+679 KGGVVYRGNRVFD

-705 QMKNGTVD
+705 QMRNGTVD
-713 EVVELISVMPPEFN
+713 EVAELISVMPPEFN

-822 TERELFVVKTYFTR
+822 TERELKRNVTEAARGQYQILKTM
-836 WLSIFLFF
+836 L
-844 CHICIIT
+844 

>member
-14 RSRWFAFLAAGLI
+14 RSRWFAFLTAGLI
-27 VGTLAGVFLQYTPV
+27 VGVFAGTFLQSTPV

-60 INITDENQLKNMG
+60 INITDENQLKSMG
-73 LDEKGYAYG
+73 LDEKGFAYG

-93 KVIYFPP
+93 KVIYFPS
-100 GTDIT
+100 GTDMT

-121 TYTRESSTSISTEA
+121 TYTRESSTTISTEA

-149 ASVGFYICPIS
+149 ASLGWVICPVS
-160 TFLAKN
+160 TFLAGN

-311 LVGEGGVLTS
+311 LVGEGGVLSS

-485 IRRAGRHMSHRQRRA
+485 IRRAGRHMSHRQRRT

-511 DNVYGGSN
+511 DNVYGRSN

-526 HAKQAKRQAEV
+526 HTKQAKKHAEV

-546 AEAVQGHAPS
+546 AEAVQGYAPS

-577 QQQFMDEAEETTRN
+577 QQQFMDEAEEATRN

-654 AKSIEEAHQVINHF
+654 SKSIEEAHQVINHF
-668 KFNAQEKQELA
+668 KFSAQEKQELA
-679 KGGIVRRGNRVFD
+679 KGGVVYRGNRVFD

-705 QMKNGTVD
+705 QMRNGTVD
-713 EVVELISVMPPEFN
+713 EVAELISVMPPEFN

-750 IDDIVKGD
+750 IDDIVKGS
-758 IPNEDALLKYVAE
+758 ITNEDALLKYVAE

-812 AFRKKIDEAL
+812 AFRKKINEAL
-822 TERELFVVKTYFTR
+822 TERELKRNVTEAAKEQYGILKTM
-836 WLSIFLFF
+836 L
-844 CHICIIT
+844 

>member
-14 RSRWFAFLAAGLI
+14 RSRWFAFLTAGLI
-27 VGTLAGVFLQYTPV
+27 VGVFAGTFLQSTPV

-60 INITDENQLKNMG
+60 INITDENQLKSMG
-73 LDEKGYAYG
+73 LDEKGFAYG

-93 KVIYFPP
+93 KVIYFPS
-100 GTDIT
+100 GTDMT

-121 TYTRESSTSISTEA
+121 TYTRESSTTISTEA

-149 ASVGFYICPIS
+149 ASLGWVICPVS
-160 TFLAKN
+160 TFLAGN

-311 LVGEGGVLTS
+311 LVGEGGVLSS

-464 KSTEVANKR
+464 KSTEIANKR
-473 SLGNDNLKGRQF
+473 SLGNDNLKGRQL
-485 IRRAGRHMSHRQRRA
+485 IRRAGRRMSHRQRRT

-511 DNVYGGSN
+511 DNIYGRSN

-546 AEAVQGHAPS
+546 AEAVQGYAPS
-556 DIRQSLPDRALQ
+556 DIKQSLPDRALQ

-577 QQQFMDEAEETTRN
+577 QQQFMDEAEEATRT

-608 KLAEDV
+608 KLAEDI
-614 LNIPEYQ
+614 LDNDTYQ
-621 EIAGGNVYVDEHGN
+621 RMAGGNVYVDEHGN

-679 KGGIVRRGNRVFD
+679 KGGVVYRGNRAFN
-692 RNSPYVREAATED
+692 RNTPYVLEAALED

-713 EVVELISVMPPEFN
+713 EVVDLISHMPPEFN
-727 GSLAAGLASSNVKGK
+727 GSIAAGLASSNVKGK

-771 WVEGGKFKSE
+771 WVEGGKFKAE

-787 AQGVKLLQKALNS
+787 AQGVKLLQKALRS
-800 RHGSIVTAEKRA
+800 RHGSIVTAGSRA
-812 AFRKKIDEAL
+812 AFRDMIDEAL
-822 TERELFVVKTYFTR
+822 TERELKRNVTKAAKEQYGILKTM
-836 WLSIFLFF
+836 L
-844 CHICIIT
+844 

>member
-27 VGTLAGVFLQYTPV
+27 VGTLAGVFLQSTPV

-121 TYTRESSTSISTEA
+121 TYTRESSTTISTEA

-149 ASVGFYICPIS
+149 ASVGYFICPIS

-374 EKWRKMFMT
+374 EKWRKMFLT

-464 KSTEVANKR
+464 KSTEIANKR
-473 SLGNDNLKGRQF
+473 SLGNDNLKGRQL
-485 IRRAGRHMSHRQRRA
+485 IRRAGRRMSHRQRRA

-511 DNVYGGSN
+511 DNVYGQSN

-546 AEAVQGHAPS
+546 AEAVQGYAPS

-577 QQQFMDEAEETTRN
+577 QQQFMDEAEEATRN

-608 KLAEDV
+608 KLADDV
-614 LNIPEYQ
+614 LNSSEYQ
-621 EIAGGNVYVDEHGN
+621 RMAAGNVYVDEHGN

-679 KGGIVRRGNRVFD
+679 KGGIVRRDNRVFD

-713 EVVELISVMPPEFN
+713 EVVDLISHMPPEFN
-727 GSLAAGLASSNVKGK
+727 GSLAAGLASSSVRGK

-822 TERELFVVKTYFTR
+822 TERELKRNVTEAAKEQYQVLKTM
-836 WLSIFLFF
+836 L
-844 CHICIIT
+844 

>member
-1 MKWLQTHMRQLIQ
+1 MRRLMK
-14 RSRWFAFLAAGLI
+14 RSRWFAFLTAGLI
-27 VGTLAGVFLQYTPV
+27 VSVFASTFLQSTPV

-100 GTDIT
+100 GTDMT

-149 ASVGFYICPIS
+149 ESLGWAICPVS
-160 TFLAKN
+160 TFLAGN

-311 LVGEGGVLTS
+311 LVGEGGVLSS

-485 IRRAGRHMSHRQRRA
+485 IRRAGRHMSHRQRRT

-511 DNVYGGSN
+511 DNTYGRSN

-526 HAKQAKRQAEV
+526 HAKQAKKHAEV

-546 AEAVQGHAPS
+546 AEAVQGHVPS

-602 QRAQNK
+602 QRAQNR

-614 LNIPEYQ
+614 LTNSEYQ
-621 EIAGGNVYVDEHGN
+621 RMAGGNVYVDEHGN

-668 KFNAQEKQELA
+668 KFSAQEKQELA
-679 KGGIVRRGNRVFD
+679 KGGVVYRGNRVFD

-705 QMKNGTVD
+705 QMRNGTVD
-713 EVVELISVMPPEFN
+713 EVAELISVMPPEFN

-750 IDDIVKGD
+750 IDDIVKGS
-758 IPNEDALLKYVAE
+758 ITNEDALLKYVAE

-812 AFRKKIDEAL
+812 AFRKKINEAL
-822 TERELFVVKTYFTR
+822 TERELKRNVTEAAKEQYQVLKTM
-836 WLSIFLFF
+836 L
-844 CHICIIT
+844 

>member
-1 MKWLQTHMRQLIQ
+1 MRQLIQ

-27 VGTLAGVFLQYTPV
+27 VGTLAGVFLQSTPV

-60 INITDENQLKNMG
+60 INITDENQLKSMG

-100 GTDIT
+100 GTDMTI
-105 TATSAE
+105 ATSAE

-121 TYTRESSTSISTEA
+121 TYTRESSTTISTEA

-149 ASVGFYICPIS
+149 ASVGYFICPIS
-160 TFLAKN
+160 TFLASN

-485 IRRAGRHMSHRQRRA
+485 IRRAGRHMSHRQRRT

-511 DNVYGGSN
+511 DNTYGRSN

-526 HAKQAKRQAEV
+526 HAKQAKKHAEV

-546 AEAVQGHAPS
+546 AEAVQGHVPS

-602 QRAQNK
+602 QRAQNR

-614 LNIPEYQ
+614 LTNSEYQ
-621 EIAGGNVYVDEHGN
+621 RMAGGNVYVDEHGN

-654 AKSIEEAHQVINHF
+654 SKSIEEAHQVINHF
-668 KFNAQEKQELA
+668 KFSAQEKQELA
-679 KGGIVRRGNRVFD
+679 KGGVVYRGNRVFD

-705 QMKNGTVD
+705 QMRNGTVD
-713 EVVELISVMPPEFN
+713 EVAELISVMPPEFN

-750 IDDIVKGD
+750 IDDIVKGS
-758 IPNEDALLKYVAE
+758 ITNEDALLKYVAE

-812 AFRKKIDEAL
+812 AFRKKINEAL
-822 TERELFVVKTYFTR
+822 TERELKRNVTEAAKEQYQVLKTM
-836 WLSIFLFF
+836 L
-844 CHICIIT
+844 

>member
-14 RSRWFAFLAAGLI
+14 RSRWFAFLTAGLI
-27 VGTLAGVFLQYTPV
+27 VGVFAGTFLQSTPV

-60 INITDENQLKNMG
+60 INITDENQLKSMG
-73 LDEKGYAYG
+73 LDEKGFAYG

-93 KVIYFPP
+93 KVIYFPS
-100 GTDIT
+100 GTDMT

-121 TYTRESSTSISTEA
+121 TYTRESSTTISTEA

-149 ASVGFYICPIS
+149 ASLGWVICPVS
-160 TFLAKN
+160 TFLAGN

-311 LVGEGGVLTS
+311 LVGEGGVLSS

-485 IRRAGRHMSHRQRRA
+485 IRRAGRHMSHRQRRT

-511 DNVYGGSN
+511 DNVYGRSN

-526 HAKQAKRQAEV
+526 HTKQAKKHAEV

-546 AEAVQGHAPS
+546 AEAVQGYAPS

-577 QQQFMDEAEETTRN
+577 QQQFMDEAEEATRN

-654 AKSIEEAHQVINHF
+654 SKSIEEAHQVINHF
-668 KFNAQEKQELA
+668 KFSAQEKQELA
-679 KGGIVRRGNRVFD
+679 KGGVVYRGNRVFD

-705 QMKNGTVD
+705 QMRNGTVD
-713 EVVELISVMPPEFN
+713 EVAELISVMPPEFN

-750 IDDIVKGD
+750 IDDIVKGS
-758 IPNEDALLKYVAE
+758 ITNEDALLKYVAE

-812 AFRKKIDEAL
+812 AFRKKINEAL
-822 TERELFVVKTYFTR
+822 TERELKRNVTEAAKEQYQVLKTM
-836 WLSIFLFF
+836 L
-844 CHICIIT
+844 

>member
-14 RSRWFAFLAAGLI
+14 RSRWFAFLTAGLI
-27 VGTLAGVFLQYTPV
+27 VSVFASTFLQYTPV
-41 MAADATWNGRSL
+41 MAVDATWNGRSL
-53 VYQDNTY
+53 VYEDNTY
-60 INITDENQLKNMG
+60 INITDETQLKNMG
-73 LDEKGYAYG
+73 LDEKGFAYG
-82 MLDKSGGKEKM
+82 MLDKSGSKEKM

-111 FIVYDFKKPR
+111 FIVYDFKKPS
-121 TYTRESSTSISTEA
+121 TYNKESSTTISTQP

-149 ASVGFYICPIS
+149 ESLGWAICPVS
-160 TFLAKN
+160 TFLAGN

-173 LNDSLETQPLNV
+173 LNDSLETKPLNV

-218 VTSAGISNYGI
+218 VTSAGISNYGV
-229 KKMLPRLAIAA
+229 KKLLPRLIIAA

-249 CAFAIDLSNISGHA
+249 CAIGIDLSNISGHA
-263 LQDVFMQIRTTV
+263 LQDAFMQIRTAI
-275 LTTGHSSGG
+275 LTTGHSSSG

-299 SGGAAAVGIRAF
+299 SGGAAAIGIKAF

-473 SLGNDNLKGRQF
+473 SLGNDSLKGRQF
-485 IRRAGRHMSHRQRRA
+485 IRRAGRHMSHRQRRT

-511 DNVYGGSN
+511 DNVYGQSN

-546 AEAVQGHAPS
+546 AEAVQGYVPS

-577 QQQFMDEAEETTRN
+577 QQQFMDEAEEATRN

-608 KLAEDV
+608 KLADDV
-614 LNIPEYQ
+614 LNSSEYQ
-621 EIAGGNVYVDEHGN
+621 RMAAGNVYVDEHGN

-668 KFNAQEKQELA
+668 KFSAQEKQELA
-679 KGGIVRRGNRVFD
+679 KGGIVYRGNRVFD

-713 EVVELISVMPPEFN
+713 EVVDLISHMPPEFN
-727 GSLAAGLASSNVKGK
+727 GSLAAGLASSSVKGK

-822 TERELFVVKTYFTR
+822 TERELKRNVTEAAKEQYQILKTM
-836 WLSIFLFF
+836 L
-844 CHICIIT
+844 

>member
-27 VGTLAGVFLQYTPV
+27 VGTLAGVFLQSTPV

-100 GTDIT
+100 GTDMT

-299 SGGAAAVGIRAF
+299 SGGAAAVGVRAF

-473 SLGNDNLKGRQF
+473 SLGNDSLKGRQF

-546 AEAVQGHAPS
+546 AEAVQGYAPS

-608 KLAEDV
+608 KLAEDI
-614 LNIPEYQ
+614 LDNDTYQ
-621 EIAGGNVYVDEHGN
+621 RMAGGNVYVDEHGN

-668 KFNAQEKQELA
+668 KFSAQEKQELA

-822 TERELFVVKTYFTR
+822 TERELKRNVTEAARGQYQILKTM
-836 WLSIFLFF
+836 L
-844 CHICIIT
+844 

>member
-27 VGTLAGVFLQYTPV
+27 VGTLAGVFLQSTPV

-100 GTDIT
+100 GTDMT

-111 FIVYDFKKPR
+111 FIIYDFKKPR

-149 ASVGFYICPIS
+149 ASVGYFICPIS

-299 SGGAAAVGIRAF
+299 SGGAAAVGVRAF

-546 AEAVQGHAPS
+546 AEAVQGYAPS

-608 KLAEDV
+608 KLADDV
-614 LNIPEYQ
+614 LANSEYQ
-621 EIAGGNVYVDEHGN
+621 RMAGGNVYVDEHGN

-668 KFNAQEKQELA
+668 KFSAQEKQELA
-679 KGGIVRRGNRVFD
+679 KGGVVYRGNRVFD

-705 QMKNGTVD
+705 QMRNGTVD
-713 EVVELISVMPPEFN
+713 EVAELISVMPPEFN

-750 IDDIVKGD
+750 IDDIVKGS
-758 IPNEDALLKYVAE
+758 ITNEDALLKYVAE

-822 TERELFVVKTYFTR
+822 TERELKRNVTEAAKEQYGILKTM
-836 WLSIFLFF
+836 L
-844 CHICIIT
+844 

>member
-1 MKWLQTHMRQLIQ
+1 MKWLQTHMRQLMK

-27 VGTLAGVFLQYTPV
+27 VSTLAGVFLQSTPA

-100 GTDIT
+100 GTDMT

-311 LVGEGGVLTS
+311 LVGEGGVLSS

-511 DNVYGGSN
+511 DNVYGRSN

-526 HAKQAKRQAEV
+526 HTKQAKKHAEV

-546 AEAVQGHAPS
+546 AEAVQGYAPS

-668 KFNAQEKQELA
+668 KFSAQEKQELA
-679 KGGIVRRGNRVFD
+679 KGGVVYRGNRVFD

-705 QMKNGTVD
+705 QMRNGTVD
-713 EVVELISVMPPEFN
+713 EVAELISVMPPEFN

-812 AFRKKIDEAL
+812 AFRKKINEAL
-822 TERELFVVKTYFTR
+822 TERELKRNVTEAAKEQYQVLKTM
-836 WLSIFLFF
+836 L
-844 CHICIIT
+844 

>member
-14 RSRWFAFLAAGLI
+14 RSRWFAFLTAGLI
-27 VGTLAGVFLQYTPV
+27 VGTLAGVFLQSTPV

-121 TYTRESSTSISTEA
+121 TYTRESSTTISTEA

-149 ASVGFYICPIS
+149 ASVGYFICPIS

-464 KSTEVANKR
+464 KSTEIANKR
-473 SLGNDNLKGRQF
+473 SLGNDNLKGRQL
-485 IRRAGRHMSHRQRRA
+485 IRRAGRRMSHRQRRA

-511 DNVYGGSN
+511 DNIYGQSN

-546 AEAVQGHAPS
+546 AEAVQGYAPS

-577 QQQFMDEAEETTRN
+577 QQQFMDEAEEATRN

-608 KLAEDV
+608 KLADDV
-614 LNIPEYQ
+614 LTNSEYQ
-621 EIAGGNVYVDEHGN
+621 RMAGGNVYVDEHGN

-668 KFNAQEKQELA
+668 KFSAQEKQELA
-679 KGGIVRRGNRVFD
+679 KGGIVRRDNRVFD

-713 EVVELISVMPPEFN
+713 EVVDLISHMPPEFN
-727 GSLAAGLASSNVKGK
+727 GSLAAGLASSSVRGK

-822 TERELFVVKTYFTR
+822 TERELKRNVTEAAKEQYQVLKTM
-836 WLSIFLFF
+836 L
-844 CHICIIT
+844 